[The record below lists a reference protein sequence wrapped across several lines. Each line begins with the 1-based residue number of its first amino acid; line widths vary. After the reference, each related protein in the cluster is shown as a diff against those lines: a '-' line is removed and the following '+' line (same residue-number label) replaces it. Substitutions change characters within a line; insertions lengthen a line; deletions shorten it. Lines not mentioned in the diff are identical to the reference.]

1 MVLHGGYR
9 RLEMAWCPPSL
20 DDAPK
25 APNKQASMRWWARLG
40 LRGKL
45 FLAVATVLIGL
56 LLTTLVAVQ
65 LQIED
70 QTRATLRAE
79 LQVTGTVFERLLR
92 ERSDVLVAG
101 ARLLASD
108 FALKR
113 AIATYDPATL
123 DSVAQ
128 NHQQRIGVDLLWIT
142 DEAGTLAG
150 DSRGGSRPKGSVATL
165 PVVADALRTGDAAST
180 VGVLDGELLR
190 LVCVPVLGV
199 DLIGFLVL
207 GDRIDDATAQELHTS
222 TGSHVAF
229 VSGDRVLAASAPP
242 PTRAA
247 LETILPVTPGPDFLA
262 EIEGT
267 RYFSLAIEVPAR
279 NATPVV
285 ALLQRSYDSALAPL
299 VRLRSRILLI
309 GLGALAIGLLVAL
322 WIAQGITSP
331 VQKLVAGT
339 RQISEGNLGYHV
351 DAERDDELGSL
362 ARSFNAMS
370 EGLAHRERAL
380 TALNAELEDRVRER
394 TAALESSYR
403 DLKAAQVQ
411 LVQAEKMASLGVLV
425 AGVAHEIN
433 NPVTFVAN
441 NIDPMK
447 ERLTELRER
456 ARLHPEMGLD
466 APLEELGEIAD
477 LIGEGALRTAGIVE
491 DLRNF
496 SRLSG
501 EQTSG
506 VDVHESIESCLR
518 LLRPRWAD
526 RITIE
531 RDLGALPPI
540 EAVAG
545 QINQVLMNVLANA
558 CDAIEGSGTIRITT
572 RAEDGHVRLSVRDD
586 GAGIPAESLERIFD
600 PFYSTKAQGKGT
612 GLGLAITHGIVT
624 AHGGEIRVASEPGKG
639 AEIVVRLPIRRE
651 TEGGA

>member
-1 MVLHGGYR
+1 
-9 RLEMAWCPPSL
+9 
-20 DDAPK
+20 
-25 APNKQASMRWWARLG
+25 MRWWARLG

-65 LQIED
+65 LQIEE

-79 LQVTGTVFERLLR
+79 LQVTGTVFARMLHERA
-92 ERSDVLVAG
+92 DVLLAG
-101 ARLLASD
+101 ARLLAAD

-113 AIATYDPATL
+113 VIATYDEATL

-142 DEAGTLAG
+142 DESGRVIG
-150 DSRGGSRPKGSVATL
+150 DSRGGERRAPSLAGL
-165 PVVADALRTGDAAST
+165 PEIADALRTGEATAS

-190 LVCVPVLGV
+190 LVCVPVLGGDV
-199 DLIGFLVL
+199 IGFLVL
-207 GDRIDDATAQELHTS
+207 GERIDDATAQELHAS

-229 VSGDRVLAASAPP
+229 AAGDRVLATSSAP
-242 PTRAA
+242 PTRAG
-247 LETILPVTPGPDFLA
+247 LEAILPLAPGPDFVT

-267 RYFSLAIEVPAR
+267 RYFSLAVAVPTR
-279 NATPVV
+279 GTTPVV
-285 ALLQRSYDSALAPL
+285 ALLQRSYDEALAPL
-299 VRLRSRILLI
+299 VRLRTRILLI
-309 GLGALAIGLLVAL
+309 GLGALALGLLIAA

-331 VQKLVAGT
+331 VKKLVAGT
-339 RQISEGNLGYHV
+339 RQIGEGNLGYHV
-351 DAERDDELGSL
+351 DGARDDELGVL

-370 EGLAHRERAL
+370 EGLANRERAL
-380 TALNAELEDRVRER
+380 TTLNAELEDRVRDR
-394 TAALESSYR
+394 TAALETSYR
-403 DLKAAQVQ
+403 DLKAAQVK

-441 NIDPMK
+441 NVEPMK

-466 APLEELGEIAD
+466 APLSELGEIAD
-477 LIGEGALRTAGIVE
+477 LIGEGALRTAGIVQ
-491 DLRNF
+491 DLRDF

-501 EQTSG
+501 DR
-506 VDVHESIESCLR
+506 VDRVDLHELLESCLR

-531 RDLGALPPI
+531 RELGTLPRI

-545 QINQVLMNVLANA
+545 QLNQVLMNVLANA
-558 CDAIEGSGTIRITT
+558 CDAIEGSGTIRIAT
-572 RAEDGHVRLSVRDD
+572 SVIGERVCLTVHDS
-586 GAGIPAESLERIFD
+586 GSGIPPETLERIFD
-600 PFYSTKAQGKGT
+600 PFFSTKPQGKGT
-612 GLGLAITHGIVT
+612 GLGLSITHGIVS
-624 AHGGEIRVASEPGKG
+624 AHGGEIRVASEPGQG
-639 AEIVVRLPIRRE
+639 TEVVVLLPIRRE
-651 TEGGA
+651 EEATS